1 MIHIDTDVLVVGS
14 GGAGMRAAAEASD
27 GCFVT
32 VMSKGFSGFDGATV
46 TAQADVAV
54 DSAFCSDRLGLDGDA
69 CDSTDKFAEDMLREG
84 EFLAD
89 EALVAT
95 HVENVGNEVLRLRE
109 SGVHVLGL
117 VQNPGHSF
125 PRGVWMSGVEI
136 CKNLKKAM
144 LRIPSIR
151 VLDCTVLI
159 DVLTKDGEAVGAIGF
174 DLLSGESVYV
184 SSKAVVLCCGG
195 AMGLYPFVTAPDGLS
210 GDGMAA
216 AFRAGAEL
224 VDMEFPMFLPY
235 SVLKPDIISG
245 VTFTHDLAMTLDVR
259 ALNREGKRY
268 MEQWD
273 PKRLEHTTRDIN
285 AAAAGYEIFSG
296 RGSEN
301 GGVYLSLT
309 HIPQNIIEYSSKWFP
324 ETIANWRCGGFDLKK
339 YLPEMTKNAIET
351 IPACHFW
358 NGGIKID
365 ASGATS
371 VPGLFAGGEGTGSL
385 HGANRISGNGVAQAL
400 VWGAVAG
407 RNASA
412 WAKRK
417 RRSYVPAVKNMTAT
431 AKEKTRF
438 IFENGTENP
447 IEINRELKNKA
458 WKNIGLVRT
467 EETLSN
473 FMTDIRGIE
482 ERIGAQGIREKFIK
496 GNRDCLLLI
505 QNRNLI
511 NIALM
516 VCVAAQKRR
525 ESRGA
530 HFRYDYKET
539 DDRIWLKNTV
549 LALKKGAL
557 SVRAVPANN
566 SRGRSNSLMKRR
578 YGEKEIIDKCETR
591 IQ

>member
-1 MIHIDTDVLVVGS
+1 VIHIDTDVLVVGS
-14 GGAGMRAAAEASD
+14 GGAGIRAAVEASFS
-27 GCFVT
+27 CSVT

-54 DSAFCSDRLGLDGDA
+54 DSAFCRDRLGLDGDA
-69 CDSTDKFAEDMLREG
+69 GDSADKFAEDMLREG

-89 EALVAT
+89 EVLVAT
-95 HVENVGNEVLRLRE
+95 HVEHAGNEVLRLRE
-109 SGVHVLGL
+109 NGVNVLGL

-136 CKNLKKAM
+136 CRSLKKEM
-144 LRIPSIR
+144 LSIPAIR
-151 VLDCTVLI
+151 VLDCTALI
-159 DVLTKDGEAVGAIGF
+159 DILTEGGEAVGAVGF
-174 DLLSGESVYV
+174 DLLNGESVYV

-195 AMGLYPFVTAPDGLS
+195 AMGLYPFITAPDGLT

-216 AFRAGAEL
+216 AFRVGAEL

-259 ALNREGKRY
+259 ALNREGRRY

-273 PKRLEHTTRDIN
+273 PKRLEHATRDIN

-296 RGSEN
+296 RGSKN

-309 HIPQNIIEYSSKWFP
+309 HLPQNIIEYSSEWFP
-324 ETIANWRCGGFDLKK
+324 KTIANWRCGGFDLKK
-339 YLPEMTKNAIET
+339 YLPNVTKDAIET

-385 HGANRISGNGVAQAL
+385 HGANRISGNGIAQAL
-400 VWGAVAG
+400 VWGAIAG
-407 RNASA
+407 KSASA
-412 WAKRK
+412 WAVRK
-417 RRSYVPAVKNMTAT
+417 SRSYVPASQKMEDT
-431 AKEKTRF
+431 AKEKTSF
-438 IFENGTENP
+438 IFGNGLGNP
-447 IEINRELKNKA
+447 IEINRELKNKS
-458 WKNIGLVRT
+458 WGKIGLVRT
-467 EETLSN
+467 EESLTS
-473 FMTDIRGIE
+473 FMTDLREIE
-482 ERIGAQGIREKFIK
+482 EKIGTQGIRERFVK

-516 VCVAAQKRR
+516 VCVAAQKRK

-530 HFRYDYKET
+530 HFRCDYKET
-539 DDRIWLKNTV
+539 DDRLWLKNTV
-549 LALKKGAL
+549 ISLKNDTL
-557 SVRAVPANN
+557 SVVTVPVNN
-566 SRGRSNSLMKRR
+566 SRSRSGSLIKRR
-578 YGEKEIIDKCETR
+578 YGEKEIPDNV
-591 IQ
+591 